1 MTEFQSIEDLKLECV
16 ANIQYNKIT
25 EENMWRVNIIKEIL
39 DIKQGDMNIPEGWT
53 IAELE
58 DILTFACVS

>member
-1 MTEFQSIEDLKLECV
+1 MTDFQSIVHLKPECV

-39 DIKQGDMNIPEGWT
+39 DIKHGDMNIPEGWT
-53 IAELE
+53 TAELE
-58 DILTFACVS
+58 DILNLACVS